1 MDTPEAL
8 RGEMHGEVL
17 EIVCAPV
24 REAFAALRGRD
35 VVLEVQAFG
44 DRLNVIVR
52 SARRDL
58 PAVTKA
64 LAGSGITPTGVRVI
78 RPTLE
83 NVFISILTQSKQ
95 NEVSS

>member
-1 MDTPEAL
+1 
-8 RGEMHGEVL
+8 
-17 EIVCAPV
+17 
-24 REAFAALRGRD
+24 
-35 VVLEVQAFG
+35 
-44 DRLNVIVR
+44 
-52 SARRDL
+52 
-58 PAVTKA
+58 VTKA